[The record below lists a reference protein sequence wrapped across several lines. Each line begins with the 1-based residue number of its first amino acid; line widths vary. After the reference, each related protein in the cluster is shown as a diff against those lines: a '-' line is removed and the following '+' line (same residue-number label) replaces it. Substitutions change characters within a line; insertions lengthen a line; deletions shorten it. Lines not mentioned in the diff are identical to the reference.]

1 MLIGWLEFI
10 KIERYEKC
18 YKVNEKNVKKKKCLC
33 YVFLSLFVVVGDII
47 NVWINIF
54 CIIKGI

>member
-18 YKVNEKNVKKKKCLC
+18 YKVNEKNKKK
-33 YVFLSLFVVVGDII
+33 
-47 NVWINIF
+47 NVCVMYF
-54 CIIKGI
+54 

>member
-1 MLIGWLEFI
+1 M
-10 KIERYEKC
+10 
-18 YKVNEKNVKKKKCLC
+18 KNVIKLMKKIKKKCLC